1 MTDKMRLAELVQ
13 FIDIRRGSP
22 AQLRWAGALLHEGPI
37 DDPGFA
43 RALSDAI
50 YMGAYTLGQPRPLPK
65 DGQPTTKPDQLLVE
79 KFHAVA
85 IEAFH
90 KSVQMPRLQT
100 LDRLV
105 DAKLQP
111 GFFFAYGPDGFGD
124 EEDISRVYWNLRNVD
139 ASTYLLQETISKL
152 YPAGESFQIKVSTC
166 HAGYERADVA
176 VLYIPTKRLPVVLQA
191 LLKPYKR
198 LMAGG
203 MLGLQAPTWTHVLA
217 PGVSVADDLGGHRSF
232 GEQRCDEVADA
243 IVRAVDFVDGAID
256 ERAVRTR
263 LGEVGIDVT
272 RPDRDSTRS
281 SKTHIPPQIEQHYKS
296 VHASSPQ
303 KSAARAKEYKAP
315 IEVVAQSV
323 AWLVE
328 NAIWDGRSC
337 SWMIAMNTPNLDV
350 VMKSAD
356 ETIYSG
362 TAGVAIALALAFAV
376 DESLSTR
383 ELAIGAATCA
393 LDQIETS
400 PWKEGFFVGTSG
412 ALASCCLVA
421 TLCQDDTLF
430 HRAVSLVQ
438 LGCSEDVHCDDV
450 DVVSGLAGT
459 ILGLDAIPTVKAKS
473 MLLERTNLLLSASV
487 SVGEYRVWGLAQ
499 PNQVPLTGFAHGAT
513 GIACALS
520 VAARLDASFRS
531 FALKAVAY
539 EDTWFSSSAKNW
551 PDLRGVDDTS
561 KVSDETRTYAYAW
574 CHGAPGIAV
583 GRELAG
589 LPLPSA
595 TLRPQFVR
603 ISDCS
608 VPDYGTPA
616 DLRNAV
622 CLCHG
627 TLGLLD
633 IGLPKKLNSNDA
645 SPARHLARAAQQLI
659 RFDSDPSLLLGVA
672 GLLHT
677 GARILMP
684 GLPSAL
690 RCLQAP

>member
-1 MTDKMRLAELVQ
+1 MTDKMRLAELAQ

-22 AQLRWAGALLHEGPI
+22 AQFRWAGALLHEGPI
-37 DDPGFA
+37 DDPSFA
-43 RALSDAI
+43 RALSGAI
-50 YMGAYTLGQPRPLPK
+50 YSRAYTLGQPRPLPK

-79 KFHAVA
+79 KFYAVA
-85 IEAFH
+85 IDAFRE
-90 KSVQMPRLQT
+90 SVQMPRLQT

-111 GFFFAYGPDGFGD
+111 GFFFAYGPDGLGED
-124 EEDISRVYWNLRNVD
+124 EDISRVYWNLMNVD
-139 ASTYLLQETISKL
+139 ASKYLLRETIRKL

-176 VLYIPTKRLPVVLQA
+176 VLYVPTKRLPVVLKA
-191 LLKPYKR
+191 LLKPYER
-198 LMAGG
+198 LMAGR
-203 MLGLQAPTWTHVLA
+203 MLELETPAWTHVLA
-217 PGVSVADDLGGHRSF
+217 PGISVADDLGGHRSF
-232 GEQRCDEVADA
+232 GEQRCDEVAEA
-243 IVRAVDFVDGAID
+243 IVRSVDFVNGAID

-272 RPDRDSTRS
+272 RPDRDSTRP
-281 SKTHIPPQIEQHYKS
+281 SKTRIPPRIEQQYQF
-296 VHASSPQ
+296 VHASSPR
-303 KSAARAKEYKAP
+303 KSAARVKEDKAP

-328 NAIWDGRSC
+328 NAIWDGKSC
-337 SWMIAMNTPNLDV
+337 SWMIAMNASDSDV

-362 TAGVAIALALAFAV
+362 TTGVAIALALAFAV
-376 DESLSTR
+376 DQSLSTR

-400 PWKEGFFVGTSG
+400 PWQEGFFVGTSG

-421 TLCQDDTLF
+421 TLCQDDSLF
-430 HRAVSLVQ
+430 QRAVSLVQ
-438 LGCSEDVHCDDV
+438 LGCFEDVHCDDV

-459 ILGLDAIPTVKAKS
+459 ILGLDAIPTVQAKS
-473 MLLERTNLLLSASV
+473 MLLERAHLLLSTSV
-487 SVGEYRVWGLAQ
+487 SVGEYRIWGLAQ

-520 VAARLDASFRS
+520 VAARLDASLRS

-539 EDTWFSSSAKNW
+539 EDTWFSGSAKNW
-551 PDLRGVDDTS
+551 PDLRGIDDTT
-561 KVSDETRTYAYAW
+561 KVSDETRSYAYAW

-583 GRELAG
+583 GREIAG

-595 TLRPQFVR
+595 ALRAQFVT
-603 ISDCS
+603 ISDSS
-608 VPDYGTPA
+608 VPECGTPA

-633 IGLPKKLNSNDA
+633 IGLPKKLDGNDA
-645 SPARHLARAAQQLI
+645 GRARHLARAAQHLI
-659 RFDSDPSLLLGVA
+659 RSDSDPSLLLGVA

-684 GLPSAL
+684 ALPSAL
-690 RCLQAP
+690 WCLQAR